1 MALTVKEVDGSP
13 TLTNI
18 TVIVVTDTALSQPVA
33 GTARIT
39 IPEST
44 PAEKLYL
51 NENFT

>member
-1 MALTVKEVDGSP
+1 MSLTVQEIDGSP

-18 TVIVVTDTALSQPVA
+18 TTIEVTNSNLSQPAV

-44 PAEKLYL
+44 PAEKIFLS
-51 NENFT
+51 ENFS

>member
-1 MALTVKEVDGSP
+1 MSLTVKEIDGNP

-18 TVIVVTDTALSQPVA
+18 TVIEVTNTALSQPA
-33 GTARIT
+33 AQTARIT
-39 IPEST
+39 VPEPT

>member
-1 MALTVKEVDGSP
+1 MSLTVKEIDGSP

-18 TVIVVTDTALSQPVA
+18 TTIEVTDASLSQPAV

-44 PAEKLYL
+44 PADKIFLA
-51 NENFT
+51 ENFQ

>member
-1 MALTVKEVDGSP
+1 MSLTVKEIDGSP

-18 TVIVVTDTALSQPVA
+18 TTIEVTNTSLSQPAV